1 MENSK
6 EQFERFISDDETRKY
21 ILELYKKVIEVSH
34 TVVPNN
40 WNVCNRKGENRFQL
54 NCGNKYVLAAS
65 LKSLLVM
72 CNRED
77 VLSLNEGFVNE
88 LLTKAI
94 FYTNDLKLKQGDFQ
108 YPRNFVELKE
118 FPKEALWH
126 NTFQFKI
133 EYKDILALLPSLEK
147 SILHFAEWTTLDK
160 PLLPASKT
168 GHSIDFIDYL
178 NIELGTNIPQPVYN
192 GQNNISCIM
201 ANIAWNDNEWKQPS
215 DNKTNFR
222 WTQEEG
228 NIAQESWNFDFDNPR
243 NNENEILGYTQF
255 TYPPKN
261 AETDKF
267 LIIFRSLNK
276 IVGFYGNTEIKKVP
290 LKIKDNESI
299 NLLGDKKLSLLLE
312 NKIDDS
318 NHNFLFGKQKIGQVG
333 FNKIDKKDAAEI
345 LDEALKLNPNQIEI
359 LNKLK
364 EWITQGDPTMTQKNT
379 LVEKNTDLLKNS
391 KNLILTGAPGTGK
404 TYLARQIAQT
414 MGCSP
419 QEIGFVQFH
428 PSYDYTDFVEGLRPV
443 QDESG
448 SGQIGFERKDGVF
461 KEFCARALKN
471 LQDSRKNVDVLRHEK
486 TIKEIVEDFLND
498 AVDKKTQFETITKN
512 VFYVDSFTDRKVLV
526 SIPQNEKVKTL
537 PISLDDILELM
548 SNNVQLNIGKDV
560 SEYFNRK
567 WRTQQDS
574 YIYVLTKQLQETV
587 RKNKNNAASTIE
599 KVQAKNFVFIIDEIN
614 RGEVS
619 KIFGELFYSVDP
631 GYRVSAQELE
641 AVRANEK
648 QLATIKTQYA
658 NLETDG
664 NDFDRALN
672 SADYGHFFIPENVF
686 IIGTM
691 NDIDRSVE
699 SMDFAFRR
707 RFTWVE
713 VKAKDT
719 QDMLDEKLDEKG
731 QVRGLPDG
739 LAQEAKVRM
748 NRLNKAIDETS
759 GLNEAY
765 HIGASYFLKLNEY
778 DGDFDKLW
786 DYHLKSL
793 LHEYLRGSGNEASGM
808 ESLQKAYFGEGE
820 RFGAKGELTDNG
832 Q

>member
-6 EQFERFISDDETRKY
+6 EQFERFITDDETRKY

-65 LKSLLVM
+65 LKYLLVM
-72 CNRED
+72 CNREE

-88 LLTKAI
+88 LLTKGI

-147 SILHFAEWTTLDK
+147 SILNFAEWTTLDK

-178 NIELGTNIPQPVYN
+178 NQELGVHLPQPEYAEEKKR
-192 GQNNISCIM
+192 IS
-201 ANIAWNDNEWKQPS
+201 
-215 DNKTNFR
+215 T
-222 WTQEEG
+222 
-228 NIAQESWNFDFDNPR
+228 
-243 NNENEILGYTQF
+243 
-255 TYPPKN
+255 
-261 AETDKF
+261 
-267 LIIFRSLNK
+267 
-276 IVGFYGNTEIKKVP
+276 
-290 LKIKDNESI
+290 
-299 NLLGDKKLSLLLE
+299 
-312 NKIDDS
+312 
-318 NHNFLFGKQKIGQVG
+318 
-333 FNKIDKKDAAEI
+333 
-345 LDEALKLNPNQIEI
+345 
-359 LNKLK
+359 
-364 EWITQGDPTMTQKNT
+364 GDPTMAQKNT
-379 LVEKNTDLLKNS
+379 LVEKNTDLLKS
-391 KNLILTGAPGTGK
+391 TKNLILTGAPGTGK
-404 TYLARQIAQT
+404 TYLARQIAQA

-471 LQDSRKNVDVLRHEK
+471 LQDSRKSESELKSELSLKEK
-486 TIKEIVEDFLND
+486 IDAFLLKAKENG
-498 AVDKKTQFETITKN
+498 DKFYTSKEN
-512 VFYVDSFTDRKVLV
+512 VFFIKTYNEKKVVVMYKTKDGTISDTV
-526 SIPQNEKVKTL
+526 SIKYSDLEKLLK
-537 PISLDDILELM
+537 E
-548 SNNVQLNIGKDV
+548 
-560 SEYFNRK
+560 NRK
-567 WRTQQDS
+567 IERSEVKLLTGRAVERQEDS
-574 YIYVLTKQLQETV
+574 YSSVLI
-587 RKNKNNAASTIE
+587 NNMLAEPSECIVVKENNIE
-599 KVQAKNFVFIIDEIN
+599 LKNFVFIIDEIN

-631 GYRVSAQELE
+631 GYRVSVQELE

-713 VKAKDT
+713 VKAEET

-731 QVRGLPDG
+731 QTRGLPDG
-739 LAQEAKVRM
+739 LAQEAKKRM
-748 NRLNKAIDETS
+748 NRLNEAISKIS

-778 DGDFDKLW
+778 DGDFNKLW
-786 DYHLKSL
+786 DYHLKGL

-820 RFGAKGELTDNG
+820 RLELVPANSI
-832 Q
+832 QEQ

>member
-1 MENSK
+1 MRKRLRREEGMENSK
-6 EQFERFISDDETRKY
+6 EQFERFITDDETRKY

-65 LKSLLVM
+65 LKYLLVM

-118 FPKEALWH
+118 FPKETLWH

-147 SILHFAEWTTLDK
+147 SILNFAEWTTLDK

-178 NIELGTNIPQPVYN
+178 NQELGVHLPQPEYAEEKKR
-192 GQNNISCIM
+192 IS
-201 ANIAWNDNEWKQPS
+201 
-215 DNKTNFR
+215 T
-222 WTQEEG
+222 
-228 NIAQESWNFDFDNPR
+228 
-243 NNENEILGYTQF
+243 
-255 TYPPKN
+255 
-261 AETDKF
+261 
-267 LIIFRSLNK
+267 
-276 IVGFYGNTEIKKVP
+276 
-290 LKIKDNESI
+290 
-299 NLLGDKKLSLLLE
+299 
-312 NKIDDS
+312 
-318 NHNFLFGKQKIGQVG
+318 
-333 FNKIDKKDAAEI
+333 
-345 LDEALKLNPNQIEI
+345 
-359 LNKLK
+359 
-364 EWITQGDPTMTQKNT
+364 GDPTMAQKNP

-404 TYLARQIAQT
+404 TYLARQIAQA

-471 LQDSRKNVDVLRHEK
+471 LQDSRK
-486 TIKEIVEDFLND
+486 
-498 AVDKKTQFETITKN
+498 QFINRINNFDE
-512 VFYVDSFTDRKVLV
+512 VFEQFV
-526 SIPQNEKVKTL
+526 SDIEENHLELKTL
-537 PISLDDILELM
+537 KQQKDFSLRVGAQMTIYAIPKTETGTNMGLSKEKIRKYLETGEIADWKPYLTA
-548 SNNVQLNIGKDV
+548 IGKHIEENYKLNKT
-560 SEYFNRK
+560 SEAIH
-567 WRTQQDS
+567 Q
-574 YIYVLTKQLQETV
+574 
-587 RKNKNNAASTIE
+587 
-599 KVQAKNFVFIIDEIN
+599 KNFVFIIDEIN

-713 VKAKDT
+713 VKAEDT

-731 QVRGLPDG
+731 QTRGLPDG
-739 LAQEAKVRM
+739 LAQEAKKRM
-748 NRLNKAIDETS
+748 NRLNEAISKIS

-778 DGDFDKLW
+778 DGDFNKLW
-786 DYHLKSL
+786 DYHLKGL

>member
-1 MENSK
+1 MGKRLRREEGMENSK
-6 EQFERFISDDETRKY
+6 EQFERFITDDETRKY

-65 LKSLLVM
+65 LKYLLVM

-88 LLTKAI
+88 LLTKGI
-94 FYTNDLKLKQGDFQ
+94 FYTNDLKMKQGDFQ

-147 SILHFAEWTTLDK
+147 SILNFAEWTTLDK

-178 NIELGTNIPQPVYN
+178 NQELGVHLPQPEYVEEKKR
-192 GQNNISCIM
+192 IS
-201 ANIAWNDNEWKQPS
+201 
-215 DNKTNFR
+215 T
-222 WTQEEG
+222 
-228 NIAQESWNFDFDNPR
+228 
-243 NNENEILGYTQF
+243 
-255 TYPPKN
+255 
-261 AETDKF
+261 
-267 LIIFRSLNK
+267 
-276 IVGFYGNTEIKKVP
+276 
-290 LKIKDNESI
+290 
-299 NLLGDKKLSLLLE
+299 
-312 NKIDDS
+312 
-318 NHNFLFGKQKIGQVG
+318 
-333 FNKIDKKDAAEI
+333 
-345 LDEALKLNPNQIEI
+345 
-359 LNKLK
+359 
-364 EWITQGDPTMTQKNT
+364 GDPTMAKKNP

-404 TYLARQIAQT
+404 TYLARQIAEK

-537 PISLDDILELM
+537 PISLDDILGLM

-664 NDFDRALN
+664 NDFDRVLN

-713 VKAKDT
+713 VKAEDT

-731 QVRGLPDG
+731 QTRGLPDG
-739 LAQEAKVRM
+739 LAQKAKARM
-748 NRLNKAIDETS
+748 NRLNDAISKIS

-778 DGDFDKLW
+778 DGDFNKLW
-786 DYHLKSL
+786 DYHLKGL
-793 LHEYLRGSGNEASGM
+793 LHEYLRGSGNEATGM
-808 ESLQKAYFGEGE
+808 EILEKAYFGEGE
-820 RFGAKGELTDNG
+820 RLELVYFHSN
-832 Q
+832 QEQ